1 MILSVFA
8 WRPNIYNRGKTWR
21 QVVCGV
27 FDRRRHPFAP
37 QLTNDT
43 LVSDY
48 CLSLEDEVTYGF
60 KLV

>member
-1 MILSVFA
+1 MVLSVFA
-8 WRPNIYNRGKTWR
+8 WRPNIYNRGKTRR

-43 LVSDY
+43 LVSAY
-48 CLSLEDEVTYGF
+48 VLFFQESCVNAWH
-60 KLV
+60 